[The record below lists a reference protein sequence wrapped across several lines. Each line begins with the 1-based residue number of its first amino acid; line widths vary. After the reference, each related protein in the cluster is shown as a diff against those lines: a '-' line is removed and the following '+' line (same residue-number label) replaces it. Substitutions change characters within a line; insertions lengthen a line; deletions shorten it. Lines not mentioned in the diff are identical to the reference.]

1 MIEEELP
8 DELENDLD
16 DIEPV
21 GDESQLYEHF
31 RVVVDKG
38 QAMVRVDKYLF
49 ERIVNASRNRIQK
62 AAEDGFVMANG
73 KPVKSSYKVKPLDVI
88 TVMMDRPRYEN
99 EIIPENIPL
108 TIVYEDPYLMV
119 VNKPAGLVV
128 HPGHGNYHG
137 TLVNALAWHM
147 KDIPDYDAN
156 DPHVGLVHR
165 IDKDTSGLLV
175 IAKTPDAKT
184 NLGIQFFNKTTKRKY
199 RALVWG
205 VVEQEEG
212 TIVGNIARNPR
223 DRMQMAVMSDPT
235 VGKHAVTHYRVLER
249 LGYVTLVEC
258 ILETGRT
265 HQIRVHMKHIGH
277 VLFND
282 ERYGGHEILKGT
294 HFSKYKQFVNN
305 CFDTCPRQA
314 LHAMTLGFV
323 HPVTPMSPAITP
335 ATASFVISAPSA
347 RASTA
352 HPSTTSACE
361 AWIPHCEPV
370 AVRVPVPRSVRLPHT
385 SMPHSVMS
393 ASGACDSVTE
403 FCPASVSTRS
413 PSAPMASPA

>member
-1 MIEEELP
+1 MIEELP
-8 DELENDLD
+8 DDIENDID

-21 GDESQLYEHF
+21 GEEADAQLYEHF

-38 QAMVRVDKYLF
+38 QAMMRVDKYLF

-62 AAEDGFVMANG
+62 AAEDGLVRANG

-99 EIIPENIPL
+99 EIIPEDIPL
-108 TIVYEDPYLMV
+108 DIVYEDKYVMV
-119 VNKPAGLVV
+119 VNKPPGLVV

-147 KDIPDYDAN
+147 KDNPDYDAN

-184 NLGIQFFNKTTKRKY
+184 NLGIQFFNKTTKRRY

-205 VVEQEEG
+205 NVEQDEG
-212 TIVGNIARNPR
+212 TIVGNIARNPK

-294 HFSKYKQFVNN
+294 LLVNTN
-305 CFDTCPRQA
+305 NRK
-314 LHAMTLGFV
+314 
-323 HPVTPMSPAITP
+323 
-335 ATASFVISAPSA
+335 
-347 RASTA
+347 
-352 HPSTTSACE
+352 
-361 AWIPHCEPV
+361 
-370 AVRVPVPRSVRLPHT
+370 
-385 SMPHSVMS
+385 
-393 ASGACDSVTE
+393 
-403 FCPASVSTRS
+403 
-413 PSAPMASPA
+413 

>member
-1 MIEEELP
+1 
-8 DELENDLD
+8 
-16 DIEPV
+16 
-21 GDESQLYEHF
+21 
-31 RVVVDKG
+31 
-38 QAMVRVDKYLF
+38 
-49 ERIVNASRNRIQK
+49 
-62 AAEDGFVMANG
+62 
-73 KPVKSSYKVKPLDVI
+73 
-88 TVMMDRPRYEN
+88 
-99 EIIPENIPL
+99 
-108 TIVYEDPYLMV
+108 MV

-184 NLGIQFFNKTTKRKY
+184 NLGLQFFNKTTKRRY

-205 VVEQEEG
+205 VVEQDEG
-212 TIVGNIARNPR
+212 TIVGNIARNPK

-282 ERYGGHEILKGT
+282 ERYGGGGGMKGKK
-294 HFSKYKQFVNN
+294 FF
-305 CFDTCPRQA
+305 
-314 LHAMTLGFV
+314 
-323 HPVTPMSPAITP
+323 
-335 ATASFVISAPSA
+335 
-347 RASTA
+347 
-352 HPSTTSACE
+352 
-361 AWIPHCEPV
+361 
-370 AVRVPVPRSVRLPHT
+370 
-385 SMPHSVMS
+385 
-393 ASGACDSVTE
+393 
-403 FCPASVSTRS
+403 
-413 PSAPMASPA
+413 